1 MEENVD
7 NLENTETTVETTIEM
22 IDYTESINLINQN
35 LGTIQDN
42 LTFITLILMLWLI
55 LQNFVFK
62 KGWTK

>member
-1 MEENVD
+1 MEENVE

-22 IDYTESINLINQN
+22 IDYTESINQINQN

-42 LTFITLILMLWLI
+42 LTFITLIVMLWFI